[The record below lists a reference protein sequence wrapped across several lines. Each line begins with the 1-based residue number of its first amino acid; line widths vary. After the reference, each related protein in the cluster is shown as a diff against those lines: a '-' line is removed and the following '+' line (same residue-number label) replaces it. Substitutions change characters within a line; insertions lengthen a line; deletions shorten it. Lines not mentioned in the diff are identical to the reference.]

1 MHHGTMADS
10 CKTAVMAL
18 TIAAVVLA
26 IQPSLM
32 YADSPDNTL
41 PEVLAKEIPGTEIVI
56 VLDNSG
62 SMVKHDPGFITRQV
76 VRDFLEY
83 PAHHRHIG
91 MVIFDENARL
101 VVPLTDP
108 VETAGRK
115 RFEAGMAQ
123 ITYKGRFTHTAA
135 GVERAIY
142 ELKENGR
149 AGAQKVIVLLTDG
162 IIDTGNKS
170 QDLELER
177 WLKNELA
184 EESRQAGIRIYGIA
198 FTDQADFHLIQAIA
212 LKTEGKYFRAY
223 TAADIPQ
230 VVRSIL
236 SAIAAPAV
244 ATPAPPPAPEAA
256 PAPTPTPK
264 TVGVQAPPPQ
274 PPAPVVAPPPT
285 PATTPSP
292 ETQETRQL
300 PLYFSIVVLVVVLIV
315 VVLGFRRRLPTASS
329 PSPPAAPEAVSNGKA
344 MLALQAELIDAD
356 QVVSSESLSI
366 PLKTTSVSIGRD
378 DGNDIVIPR
387 DEISSMHA
395 SIDYRNGYFYL
406 EDHRSTNGTRLNGQ
420 KIGVNMPV
428 RLKSGDK
435 IHFADVEFRF
445 LLPDHA
451 PLGETVMLKK

>member
-1 MHHGTMADS
+1 MHHGTMADR
-10 CKTAVMAL
+10 CKTAIMAFML
-18 TIAAVVLA
+18 VAVVLA
-26 IQPSLM
+26 LAIHPPLI
-32 YADSPDNTL
+32 YADSPDNDL

-62 SMVKHDPGFITRQV
+62 SMVKHDPEFITRQV

-91 MVIFDENARL
+91 MVIFDETARL

-108 VETAGRK
+108 AETAGRE

-123 ITYKGRFTHTAA
+123 IDYKGRFTHTAA
-135 GVERAIY
+135 GVERALY
-142 ELKENGR
+142 ELKEHGR
-149 AGAQKVIVLLTDG
+149 AEAEKVIVLLTDG
-162 IIDTGNKS
+162 IIDTGNKP

-236 SAIAAPAV
+236 SAIAVPAV
-244 ATPAPPPAPEAA
+244 STPPPPPAPETKAVDAQAPTPPA
-256 PAPTPTPK
+256 PAPAVAAPT
-264 TVGVQAPPPQ
+264 A
-274 PPAPVVAPPPT
+274 

-292 ETQETRQL
+292 EVQETRQL
-300 PLYFSIVVLVVVLIV
+300 PLYFSIVVLMVVLVV
-315 VVLGFRRRLPTASS
+315 VVLGFRHRLPTASS
-329 PSPPAAPEAVSNGKA
+329 PSPPTVPETVSNGKA

-387 DEISSMHA
+387 DAISSMHA

-420 KIGVNMPV
+420 PIGVNMPV

-435 IHFADVEFRF
+435 LHFADVEFRF